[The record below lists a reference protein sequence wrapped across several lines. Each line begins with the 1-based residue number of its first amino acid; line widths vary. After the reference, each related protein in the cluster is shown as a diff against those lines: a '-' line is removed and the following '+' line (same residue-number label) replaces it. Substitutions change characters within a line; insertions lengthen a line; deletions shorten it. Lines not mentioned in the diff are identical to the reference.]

1 MLSISCVTSKISQLH
16 LLHLKFLRKSG
27 AKLTGLL
34 STNKYIENQ
43 NNPFEIYF
51 SLPNVEQLQKY
62 SSYNLKECVFDTGIL
77 FSITLKMIQ
86 QTSHYKD
93 FISELYFAAY
103 SSTCWTGSRKII
115 STIVVHL
122 AVSENFKISRSLE
135 QFKNKLCN
143 NRWQLKHKRQ
153 HTASLSRSQREL
165 PPVSSTGGDVFLT
178 IFWKESSP
186 FKSYCR
192 KGF

>member
-16 LLHLKFLRKSG
+16 LLHLKFLRKEEQS
-27 AKLTGLL
+27 LL
-34 STNKYIENQ
+34 DFCPPTNTLKIKITISEV
-43 NNPFEIYF
+43 YF
-51 SLPNVEQLQKY
+51 SLPSLEWLQKY
-62 SSYNLKECVFDTGIL
+62 SAYNLKECVFDTGIL

-115 STIVVHL
+115 SAILAHL

-135 QFKNKLCN
+135 QLKTKLCN
-143 NRWQLKHKRQ
+143 NCWQLEHKRQ
-153 HTASLSRSQREL
+153 HIANLSGSQSEL
-165 PPVSSTGGDVFLT
+165 PLVSSTGGDVLLT
-178 IFWKESSP
+178 IF
-186 FKSYCR
+186 
-192 KGF
+192 